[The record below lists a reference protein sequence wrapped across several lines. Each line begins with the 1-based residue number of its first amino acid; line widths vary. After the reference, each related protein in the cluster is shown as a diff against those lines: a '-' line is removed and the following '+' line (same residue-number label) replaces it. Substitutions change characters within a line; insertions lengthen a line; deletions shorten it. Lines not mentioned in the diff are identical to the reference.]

1 MKDTITAIATP
12 PGKGGVGIVRISGDN
27 SLGIAQKFF
36 FPFPEKIEASKM
48 YFGRFLGRVED
59 TGYFVFFKSPKSYTG
74 EDTVEFHLHGSPYIL
89 NSVVSDIV
97 NSGLARLANPG
108 EFTKRALFNGK
119 INLVEAEAIN
129 TIIGAE
135 NRYQAKVLSN
145 LSGKLSDFVLRLKKK
160 LTDSIAYLEAAIEYP
175 EEEETALAIEK
186 SIPAVEESLSSLNS
200 VLSFYEKSRFLFK
213 GARVVIAGK
222 PNVGKSSLLNA
233 IAGFERAIVTDIPGT
248 TTDSIEVDIEYK
260 GIKFS
265 FVDTAGIREGQG
277 KIESLGIER
286 SFKELQDADL
296 ILYMFDTDDSSYSL
310 PLDVRQLNFKIIK
323 VINKIDLKEPVG
335 FDGIKISAKL
345 NKGINDLLETV
356 FQYFSKIDFSENY
369 IFSQRQYFALNRAK
383 VVLEHFLSEAE
394 NEFFPEIGS
403 AMLNEALESLES
415 VIGEVTTDSILDSVF
430 GNFCLGK

>member
-1 MKDTITAIATP
+1 MINTIVAIATP
-12 PGKGGVGIVRISGDN
+12 PGKGGVGIVRLSGEK
-27 SLGIAQKFF
+27 SLDIAKRFF
-36 FPFPEKIEASKM
+36 SPFPKEIEHGRM

-89 NSVVSDIV
+89 YSVVSDIV
-97 NSGLARLANPG
+97 DSGFARLAEPG
-108 EFTKRALFNGK
+108 EFTKKALFNGK

-129 TIIGAE
+129 TIISAE
-135 NRYQAKVLSN
+135 NQYQANVLSN
-145 LSGKLSDFVLRLKKK
+145 LSGKLSGFVLRLKEK
-160 LTDSIAYLEAAIEYP
+160 LTNSIAYLEAAIEYP
-175 EEEETALAIEK
+175 EEEETSTAIEK
-186 SIPAVEESLSSLNS
+186 SLPIVNESLKSLNK
-200 VLSFYEKSRFLFK
+200 VLDVYKKTRYLLK
-213 GARVVIAGK
+213 GAKIVIAGK

-296 ILYMFDTDDSSYSL
+296 ILYMFDTDYSDYSL
-310 PLDVRQLNFKIIK
+310 PQEVRHLNFKIVK
-323 VINKIDLKEPVG
+323 VINKIDLREPLG

-345 NKGINDLLETV
+345 NKGVNDLLETV

-383 VVLEHFLSEAE
+383 VVLEHFLTEAE
-394 NEFFPEIGS
+394 NELFPEVGS